1 MEAEDNNNSGTGS
14 AEKTFT
20 RAEVRAMI
28 AAEVKKAREQ
38 FADYDELKQQA
49 EAAKGNASQLDK
61 LTAAV
66 EQLTTRAEKA
76 ESENTRRAI
85 ADEFGLTPREARRL
99 SGKTAD
105 ELRADAEEFVADMG
119 IDVKARKAGKTG
131 AATAGSGTDNG
142 NESGNGGGDGQQGE
156 GDAGGDAGASRTPA
170 RSSGGGR
177 PREVLKS
184 GTPATTDADADLD
197 KLDPLELIKGV
208 PRR

>member
-1 MEAEDNNNSGTGS
+1 VGSEDDNNSGG
-14 AEKTFT
+14 AGGDKTFT

-28 AAEVKKAREQ
+28 AAEVKKVREQ

-49 EAAKGNASQLDK
+49 DTAKGDASKLDK

-66 EQLTTRAEKA
+66 EALTSRAEKA
-76 ESENTRRAI
+76 EGENTRRSI
-85 ADEFGLTPREARRL
+85 ADEFGLTPKEARRL

-119 IDVKARKAGKTG
+119 IDVKARKEGKTG
-131 AATAGSGTDNG
+131 SATAGTGDKGDANG
-142 NESGNGGGDGQQGE
+142 EGEGADGGNGGQQGGE
-156 GDAGGDAGASRTPA
+156 SEDTSRRTPA
-170 RSSGGGR
+170 PARAGR
-177 PREVLKS
+177 PRENLRS
-184 GTPATTDADADLD
+184 GTPATTDGDADLE